1 MFNVY
6 AIESVVAI
14 KRIYIGHTNDINAR
28 LKYHNSGYVKST
40 AKDRPWRLVALEKVE
55 SKDEARWL
63 ERSLKKSRGKRVK
76 WLAKNCI
83 KA

>member
-6 AIESVVAI
+6 AIESVAI
-14 KRIYIGHTNDINAR
+14 KRIYIRHTNDIDAR

-40 AKDRPWRLVALEKVE
+40 AKDRPWRLIALEKVE

-76 WLAKNCI
+76 WIEKYRI
-83 KA
+83 KS